1 MEEKVTLV
9 FIRNMESRVGFSR
22 NEDTFD
28 RHFGA
33 PCILWF
39 PSWVTLSSKRKGN
52 TFKLFC
58 DDFVTIYIYVN
69 IYSLDICDR
78 KYRFRI
84 MSISWL
90 KIGPLLARDIASR
103 HSFGKYIFGQMLE
116 NERGLCARNSNDKR
130 VDLERSVVDV
140 PMPRVLLLLVTRPK
154 VKIYITDI

>member
-1 MEEKVTLV
+1 MIVVEKKMEEKVTLV

-69 IYSLDICDR
+69 IYSLNICDR

-90 KIGPLLARDIASR
+90 KIGPLLAKRY
-103 HSFGKYIFGQMLE
+103 SFETLLREIHLRPDVGE
-116 NERGLCARNSNDKR
+116 WTRTLCKK
-130 VDLERSVVDV
+130 LER
-140 PMPRVLLLLVTRPK
+140 
-154 VKIYITDI
+154 

>member
-1 MEEKVTLV
+1 MIVVEKKMEEKVTLV

-58 DDFVTIYIYVN
+58 DDFVTIYIY
-69 IYSLDICDR
+69 IC
-78 KYRFRI
+78 
-84 MSISWL
+84 
-90 KIGPLLARDIASR
+90 
-103 HSFGKYIFGQMLE
+103 KYIFTRYMWSKIQIQNNVYLVVE
-116 NERGLCARNSNDKR
+116 NWSIVGKRYSFETLLREIHLRPDVGEWTRTLCKK
-130 VDLERSVVDV
+130 LER
-140 PMPRVLLLLVTRPK
+140 
-154 VKIYITDI
+154 

>member
-1 MEEKVTLV
+1 MIVVEKKMEEKVTLV

-58 DDFVTIYIYVN
+58 DDFVTIYI
-69 IYSLDICDR
+69 C
-78 KYRFRI
+78 
-84 MSISWL
+84 
-90 KIGPLLARDIASR
+90 
-103 HSFGKYIFGQMLE
+103 KYIFTRYMWSKIQIQNNVYLVVE
-116 NERGLCARNSNDKR
+116 NWSIVGKRYSFETLLREIHLRPDVGEWTRTLCKK
-130 VDLERSVVDV
+130 LER
-140 PMPRVLLLLVTRPK
+140 
-154 VKIYITDI
+154 